1 MQNAPILAIVICGL
15 FVGISVGHPFLRR
28 ILHNKRR
35 RHYQR
40 HPLSLELR
48 HLAPV
53 YRPNRHR
60 S

>member
-1 MQNAPILAIVICGL
+1 MEISTLLAIALCGL

>member
-1 MQNAPILAIVICGL
+1 MEISTLLAIALCGL

-60 S
+60 P

>member
-1 MQNAPILAIVICGL
+1 MQIAPIFAISICVL
-15 FVGISVGHPFLRR
+15 VVGISVGHPLLRR
-28 ILHNKRR
+28 VLHNKKR

-48 HLAPV
+48 HLAPAC
-53 YRPNRHR
+53 RPNRHR

>member
-1 MQNAPILAIVICGL
+1 
-15 FVGISVGHPFLRR
+15 
-28 ILHNKRR
+28 LHNKRR